1 MLDMDVPI
9 DWSIT
14 ISVHVA
20 LENELRINFLIDNIY
35 DRFDP
40 FTSWIESLN

>member
-1 MLDMDVPI
+1 MFSVVHVRYGC
-9 DWSIT
+9 SNCIT

-40 FTSWIESLN
+40 FTS